1 MADEEGATPES
12 TPDPAPATEDQP
24 LGEAGEKALE
34 AFKQRAREAEA
45 RIKELEPLAAQARE
59 IEEAQKSEVQKA
71 QDKLAKEAE
80 ARKAAESKLLRFEVA
95 AEKEVPADALD
106 FLVGDTRE
114 ELEAKADKLLEL
126 VKSRN
131 ETDSQPDF
139 DGGPREP
146 TDDPKTPDQAHS
158 DLILK
163 LAGYSN

>member
-12 TPDPAPATEDQP
+12 TPDPAPATEDTP

-80 ARKAAESKLLRFEVA
+80 ARKAAETRLLRYEVA

-131 ETDSQPDF
+131 ENDSQPDF

-146 TDDPKTPDQAHS
+146 AEDPKTPEQAHNE
-158 DLILK
+158 
-163 LAGYSN
+163 LAAALFGTN